1 MQRHA
6 ELREHQHAV
15 LLNASLCRRGIA
27 QRCYNTRAPALLLLY
42 CCVTALLLATGIM
55 YAASC
60 RCYNTRAL
68 VVPSIDALA
77 QVVSICTFVLVKQ
90 VN

>member
-1 MQRHA
+1 MLTLRMQRHA

-27 QRCYNTRAPALLLLY
+27 E
-42 CCVTALLLATGIM
+42 
-55 YAASC
+55 